1 MSSNCSGLEV
11 ARQRPEF
18 LYIVRRFNADIA
30 RLSAHEANMGPDDAY
45 PRLLGLGVSCALSVP
60 TPRHPRRQLTH
71 VRPLTASQRLYFIFI
86 LVAQKKTRIRRKSL
100 GFTTPTFT
108 GSDCERDVK
117 HGPRQFPP
125 EVQINADSTLL
136 ELQGQEN

>member
-60 TPRHPRRQLTH
+60 TPRHPRRQLTD
-71 VRPLTASQRLYFIFI
+71 VRPLSHRFTALSKQTNK
-86 LVAQKKTRIRRKSL
+86 QTR
-100 GFTTPTFT
+100 T
-108 GSDCERDVK
+108 V
-117 HGPRQFPP
+117 
-125 EVQINADSTLL
+125 
-136 ELQGQEN
+136 

>member
-71 VRPLTASQRLYFIFI
+71 VRPLTASQRCQNKQIN
-86 LVAQKKTRIRRKSL
+86 
-100 GFTTPTFT
+100 
-108 GSDCERDVK
+108 K
-117 HGPRQFPP
+117 HGLFSARN
-125 EVQINADSTLL
+125 ESLSKNSK
-136 ELQGQEN
+136 LQSVACISCLFD